1 MEKLYSY
8 SSSGYRVLIIG
19 VLIFFHLQL
28 VPEYTVESLTMYFS
42 LGFYAIIFTLMKS
55 TKWVSYIEL
64 MTLFGLIY
72 FFAEPT
78 LYYLLLM
85 PIISFASSKVSKL
98 DILLFSAL
106 ISGFLHIHYQ
116 HFWLFVFS
124 YIGVVA
130 TLSVFHIKFN
140 HIEYLEN
147 NLYSEREKSQE
158 AKKKLSSREMELENV
173 LKMFMKSKELNE
185 INQED
190 QLIKVL
196 VESAQEFFDAHYAC
210 LYLQNDM
217 HMEKYLEVGKNEKY
231 NPKTVLVNKDL
242 ETDIIKGEML
252 QTVIYHQNQ
261 IWGVLRIYGKTMTL
275 GVKNQKVFSPFS
287 ELDHELLL
295 TYVDQV
301 MVKMKEVKLS
311 EKNEFL
317 ANYDYLTGVPN
328 RRHFIERF
336 EQFSA
341 MAARGESFSVLLL
354 DIDHFKTFN
363 DQYGHDTGDAVLKVV
378 AEALME
384 AIRDKYDV
392 VARIGGEEFGILL
405 LNPNDQTFIVA
416 DRIRKM
422 ISTIPAVE
430 QITVSIGISYYGT
443 DGVTWEELYNNA
455 DKALYYAKENGRNR
469 VVEHKEIR

>member
-8 SSSGYRVLIIG
+8 SSSGYRILIIG
-19 VLIFFHLQL
+19 VLVFFHLQL
-28 VPEYTVESLTMYFS
+28 VPEYTVESLTMYVS
-42 LGFYAIIFTLMKS
+42 LGFYAMIFTLMKS
-55 TKWVSYIEL
+55 KKWVSYIEL
-64 MTLFGLIY
+64 IALFGLIY
-72 FFAEPT
+72 YYAEPT

-85 PIISFASSKVSKL
+85 PIISFASSKVFKI

-106 ISGFLHIHYQ
+106 ISGFLYIHYH
-116 HFWLFVFS
+116 HFWLFVIS

-130 TLSVFHIKFN
+130 TLSVFHMKFN
-140 HIEYLEN
+140 HIEFLEN

-190 QLIKVL
+190 QLINVL

-231 NPKTVLVNKDL
+231 NSKTVLVNQDL

-252 QTVIYHQNQ
+252 QTVIYHQNH

-422 ISTIPAVE
+422 ISMIPAVE

-443 DGVTWEELYNNA
+443 DGITWEELYNNA
-455 DKALYYAKENGRNR
+455 DKALYHAKENGRNR
-469 VVEHKEIR
+469 VVEHKEIP